1 MNTGSSAQP
10 TLNQAYTTPG
20 NPTSQ
25 KPNEAATS
33 QQQSPLNAD
42 PKVAHRGPNDQPNA
56 EPTPSA
62 LGRGQGAKGDRP
74 EDEVGYT
81 DPLEGEQMH
90 MAGEGKVMAAQ
101 WHKTG
106 FGEQESLTRDLE
118 SKKEE
123 QREERE
129 KRKEERSMGI
139 LEGAPVDPGT

>member
-1 MNTGSSAQP
+1 MNTDNTAQP

-20 NPTSQ
+20 NPTTQ
-25 KPNEAATS
+25 KPNEASTS

-42 PKVAHRGPNDQPNA
+42 PKAVHRGPNDQSNA

-62 LGRGQGAKGDRP
+62 LARGVGAKGDRD
-74 EDEVGYT
+74 EDKVGYT

-106 FGEQESLTRDLE
+106 FGEQEDLTKGLE
-118 SKKEE
+118 AKKEE

-129 KRKEERSMGI
+129 KRKQERSMGV
-139 LEGAPVDPGT
+139 LESAPVDPGV